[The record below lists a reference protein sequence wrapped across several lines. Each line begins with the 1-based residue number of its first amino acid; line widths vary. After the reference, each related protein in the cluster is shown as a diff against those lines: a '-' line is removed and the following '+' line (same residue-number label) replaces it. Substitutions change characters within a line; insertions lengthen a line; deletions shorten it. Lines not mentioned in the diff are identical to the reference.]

1 MSESKLLNIGNSNI
15 TVEIG
20 KGDGLIRGLFAPLG
34 DYNLADKKGF
44 GGVRYTLKGDDI
56 KTDVAFTAY
65 NDRLASYDSTEI
77 TENGALCENKALRF
91 HTLFKLENDVLRID
105 SFAENGDISQFGI
118 DLNYNYLGK
127 KNLILLIFF
136 I

>member
-1 MSESKLLNIGNSNI
+1 MTESRIVKIGNSNI
-15 TVEIG
+15 SIELD
-20 KGDGLIRGLFAPLG
+20 KENGLLCGIYSPLG

-77 TENGALCENKALRF
+77 TENGALCENKVLGF

-105 SFAENGDISQFGI
+105 SFAENRDISH
-118 DLNYNYLGK
+118 DLRPKSY
-127 KNLILLIFF
+127 
-136 I
+136 